1 MENTTA
7 ESYGLDLKFLN
18 ESKHSVPLLLML
30 FINAFV
36 NICGI
41 VFDTFLIITTIK
53 NRSLHNACHIL
64 IALQRLSSI
73 FGFFQLF
80 LPLSVLLWPSSDQRS
95 FFSNSTCFCFQS
107 VLFAFLVNIFTLMFA
122 IGFDRLLCVFFP
134 IWYRKRNAKFYSAVL
149 FILSVLYPLY
159 TTNLLYTNLLAQ
171 PNDKT
176 MCTMGSSLGHDGV
189 IIATFANICIIY
201 SSVIC
206 YLILYAKLKWDER
219 KANGITVFASPPFI
233 FKSIS
238 LILLLQVVGWSGG
251 IIAFFVVSIHFGD
264 DDLNLQKFL
273 ANSVIN
279 CFVCVCGTFETPV
292 LFFHSSEHQKAMRKE
307 WRNIVQLVKKC
318 SPTTFGRN
326 NKIGTAV
333 VLVVSRPGKPTAK
346 IRGEFGPF
354 NPRIV
359 SAAPKL
365 ADQTTAH

>member
-1 MENTTA
+1 
-7 ESYGLDLKFLN
+7 
-18 ESKHSVPLLLML
+18 
-30 FINAFV
+30 
-36 NICGI
+36 
-41 VFDTFLIITTIK
+41 
-53 NRSLHNACHIL
+53 
-64 IALQRLSSI
+64 
-73 FGFFQLF
+73 
-80 LPLSVLLWPSSDQRS
+80 
-95 FFSNSTCFCFQS
+95 
-107 VLFAFLVNIFTLMFA
+107 
-122 IGFDRLLCVFFP
+122 
-134 IWYRKRNAKFYSAVL
+134 
-149 FILSVLYPLY
+149 
-159 TTNLLYTNLLAQ
+159 
-171 PNDKT
+171 

-219 KANGITVFASPPFI
+219 KANGITVVASQPFI

-326 NKIGTAV
+326 NKTGTAV